1 MCEPIS
7 LGVASAASGALGAVG
22 KYQSGQAQAAAQNAQ
37 NTNIFRQQLA
47 VRRAEYDR
55 ERGLFQYRKSV
66 YDQQLDENNTAL
78 DLAYQAEQ
86 QRLNNLF
93 DTAAFSNQADLIEA
107 MTAVGSSRAR
117 GVSGQSAQRAATSTL
132 SALGRNQ
139 AIRAQEL
146 VSARQA
152 YTTRT
157 DNLRRRA
164 LSSNIRARNQVGLPP
179 VPGVPPVAPIKAQGP
194 SGLTLAADLGGA
206 ALSGFS
212 AYQQYQA
219 PDPGTIPTDPF
230 GFL

>member
-1 MCEPIS
+1 
-7 LGVASAASGALGAVG
+7 VASAASGALGAVG

-139 AIRAQEL
+139 AIRAQ
-146 VSARQA
+146 
-152 YTTRT
+152 
-157 DNLRRRA
+157 
-164 LSSNIRARNQVGLPP
+164 
-179 VPGVPPVAPIKAQGP
+179 
-194 SGLTLAADLGGA
+194 
-206 ALSGFS
+206 
-212 AYQQYQA
+212 
-219 PDPGTIPTDPF
+219 
-230 GFL
+230 